1 MMNLNNK
8 QLSLIIT
15 FCITGII
22 LLTAFNIKLRDKQE
36 EEYLYE
42 LSYDEALPEEE
53 LIEEDPVPLQELETH
68 MAYNEANE
76 STFAQE
82 LEEFKTLEELQQEIE
97 AMKAEQEATEEGEEQ
112 NELSENLSLAQE
124 YAEKLKKQKELMEKL
139 KEKETPMATP
149 ANIKRRT
156 TISYSLKDRHEVMKI
171 PNPVYTCES
180 FGKVVVNIEVDS
192 EGRVTD
198 ASFNEKSSTT
208 SNKCLV
214 DNAVFYALK
223 ARFNADASK
232 QNQLGTITYQF
243 QGE

>member
-1 MMNLNNK
+1 MNLNNK

-22 LLTAFNIKLRDKQE
+22 VLTAYNIKLRDKQE

-42 LSYDEALPEEE
+42 LSYDEPLLEEE
-53 LIEEDPVPLQELETH
+53 IPDEEPVPLQELETH

-76 STFAQE
+76 STFAKE

-97 AMKAEQEATEEGEEQ
+97 EMKAEQEASEEGEEQ
-112 NELSENLSLAQE
+112 NELSENLNLAQE
-124 YAEKLKKQKELMEKL
+124 YAEKLKRQKELMEKL
-139 KEKETPMATP
+139 KEKEKPDAAP

-156 TISYSLKDRHEVMKI
+156 TISYSLKGRHETIKI

-180 FGKVVVNIEVDS
+180 FGKVVVNIEVDAQ
-192 EGRVTD
+192 GTVTD
-198 ASFNEKSSTT
+198 ASFNQKSSTT

-214 DNAVFYALK
+214 DNAIFYALK
-223 ARFNADASK
+223 ARFNADAAK
-232 QNQLGTITYQF
+232 PKQLGSITYQF